1 MAQQQTGVGTKTTTP
16 PNNQLDYIEVNA
28 INDTVNANATDAETR
43 IANLEG
49 TSTGIL
55 SYATVD
61 LPASVLQQGTIAYD
75 LTLQELVYFK
85 NGEWYKTTDN
95 TQVTNLPNF
104 WTPAELITAYWWDAS
119 DAGTITE
126 SANAVASWTD
136 KNQSAV
142 LSQGN
147 ATNQPVTNVQTINGL
162 NVIDFQGDDYLP
174 GPILALTEFTKLVVF
189 SFTSSDQNNT
199 ATHASGT
206 GDAFWENNTG
216 FLNVFHSGNVLT
228 STTAMTPG
236 QTFLGGTTKAT
247 NGDTELF
254 VYGNSEG
261 TVNAPLGTGSLPF
274 QIGSYNT
281 GFFLN
286 GKIAEVILLPSVIT
300 LSDRQKAEGYLA
312 HKWGFTADLDAGH
325 PYKTSAPTI

>member
-1 MAQQQTGVGTKTTTP
+1 MAQNQTSVPTKSTVA
-16 PNNQLDYIEVNA
+16 PNNKLEAVEFND
-28 INDTVNANATDAETR
+28 INDTINANAVDAEARLNAIET
-43 IANLEG
+43 

-55 SYATVD
+55 SYPTSS
-61 LPASVLQQGTIAYD
+61 LPASVSQNGTIAMD
-75 LTLQELVYFK
+75 TTLNMLVYYK
-85 NGEWYKTTDN
+85 DQNWYKVSDN
-95 TQVTNLPNF
+95 TFVAGSGVLWDPSVLATS
-104 WTPAELITAYWWDAS
+104 YWWDAS
-119 DAGTITE
+119 DAGTIVE
-126 SANAVASWTD
+126 SANDVASWTD
-136 KNQSAV
+136 KNQGAV
-142 LSQGN
+142 LSQAN
-147 ATNQPVTNVQTINGL
+147 AVNQPVTNVQTINGL

-189 SFTSSDQNNT
+189 SFTSSGQNNT
-199 ATHASGT
+199 VTHASGT

-216 FLNVFHSGNVLT
+216 FINVFHNGNVLT

-286 GKIAEVILLPSVIT
+286 GKIAEVILLPSVIS

-312 HKWGFTADLDAGH
+312 HKWGFTANLDAGH
-325 PYKTSAPTI
+325 PYKSIPPTV